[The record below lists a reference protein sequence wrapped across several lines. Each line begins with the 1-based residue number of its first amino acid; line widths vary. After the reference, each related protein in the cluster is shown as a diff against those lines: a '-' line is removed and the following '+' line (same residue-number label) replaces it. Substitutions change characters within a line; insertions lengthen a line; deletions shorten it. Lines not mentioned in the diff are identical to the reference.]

1 MSSRRSR
8 TSINVADDQEI
19 IENLVFKLQS
29 LLPDQP
35 NQRHKEPVS
44 ASKILNEI
52 CTYIKSL
59 QKEADDL
66 SERLSRQLHSVDTTG
81 DVDVV
86 DVEFIRRL
94 LQH

>member
-8 TSINVADDQEI
+8 TSINVADEEI

-29 LLPDQP
+29 LLPTQP
-35 NQRHKEPVS
+35 NQRNKETVS

-52 CTYIKSL
+52 CTHIKSL

-66 SERLSRQLHSVDTTG
+66 SERLSRQLHSLDTTG
-81 DVDVV
+81 DVDV
-86 DVEFIRRL
+86 DFIRRL
-94 LQH
+94 L